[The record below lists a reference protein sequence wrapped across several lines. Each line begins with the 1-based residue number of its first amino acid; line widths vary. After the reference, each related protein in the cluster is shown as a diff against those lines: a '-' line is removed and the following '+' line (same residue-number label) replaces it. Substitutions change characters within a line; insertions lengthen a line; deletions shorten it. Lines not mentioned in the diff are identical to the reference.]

1 MVASLTRDK
10 ELYGVRV
17 DPLQLGPILGTN
29 LQLSYALLG
38 YQVTSSKSLFRRTQ
52 SSEIL
57 VFVLHLSRI
66 FIEIARFYVFFNFL
80 MEEIEDCNQS
90 TFTPCMHVAQHTF

>member
-38 YQVTSSKSLFRRTQ
+38 YQVTSSKSFFRGHNHQ
-52 SSEIL
+52 K
-57 VFVLHLSRI
+57 F
-66 FIEIARFYVFFNFL
+66 
-80 MEEIEDCNQS
+80 
-90 TFTPCMHVAQHTF
+90 

>member
-1 MVASLTRDK
+1 MEFLTRDK

-38 YQVTSSKSLFRRTQ
+38 YQVTLKFYFLFCIHQ
-52 SSEIL
+52 GYL
-57 VFVLHLSRI
+57 
-66 FIEIARFYVFFNFL
+66 
-80 MEEIEDCNQS
+80 
-90 TFTPCMHVAQHTF
+90 

>member
-10 ELYGVRV
+10 ELYGVMV

-38 YQVTSSKSLFRRTQ
+38 YQVTVTLKFCFLFCIHQ
-52 SSEIL
+52 GYL
-57 VFVLHLSRI
+57 
-66 FIEIARFYVFFNFL
+66 
-80 MEEIEDCNQS
+80 
-90 TFTPCMHVAQHTF
+90 

>member
-1 MVASLTRDK
+1 MVDFLTREQ

-38 YQVTSSKSLFRRTQ
+38 YQVRAYL
-52 SSEIL
+52 
-57 VFVLHLSRI
+57 
-66 FIEIARFYVFFNFL
+66 
-80 MEEIEDCNQS
+80 ED
-90 TFTPCMHVAQHTF
+90 TII